1 MYISF
6 NNKKFK
12 SYINEMV
19 AKCLVIIL
27 VTYLKRLTEILTVS
41 VRFNII

>member
-6 NNKKFK
+6 INKKFK

-27 VTYLKRLTEILTVS
+27 VTFMKW
-41 VRFNII
+41 

>member
-6 NNKKFK
+6 INMKLKL
-12 SYINEMV
+12 YINGMV

-27 VTYLKRLTEILTVS
+27 VTFMKW
-41 VRFNII
+41 